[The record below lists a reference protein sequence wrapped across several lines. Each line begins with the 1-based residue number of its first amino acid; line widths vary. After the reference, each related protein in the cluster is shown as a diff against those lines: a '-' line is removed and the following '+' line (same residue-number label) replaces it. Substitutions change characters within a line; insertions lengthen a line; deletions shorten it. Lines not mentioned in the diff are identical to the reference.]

1 MAVVDDLIVA
11 MQFDNSRFESAV
23 RVSLATLTHLKSS
36 LQFGGGPNGI
46 DAAQKSIEGFS
57 AAPMSSQIDGVSAK
71 FLALSTIAVT
81 ALSNITNKVIDAG
94 SAMAK
99 SLTVTPIMDGFSEY
113 ETKIGSIQTI
123 FANTRKNYKDQAT
136 ALSDI
141 TANLDE
147 LNTYADDT
155 IYSFGDMTKNIGL
168 FTNAG
173 IGVGDATAMI
183 KGFSNEAAASGTTS
197 QGAAGAAYQL
207 SQALSAGVITLMDW
221 KSLSNVGMG
230 NDNMKQGIIQI
241 AEAMGAFEGTTVTA
255 EEASKNFN
263 STLEKKWLTSD
274 VMENYLKIQAEGNE
288 DVSRAMMKQ
297 IGLTDKQADAFI
309 EQQKT
314 SEDAARKVRT
324 WTQLVGTLREGIGS
338 SWASTFDILLG
349 DFDSAT
355 TLFTGISDT
364 LGGMVSK
371 FSASRN
377 ELLQGWADLGGRDVA
392 LEGLKNIFE
401 GLMSVLRPIKDAFRE
416 IFPPTTA
423 QSLMAMTVAF
433 RDFTENLKVGSE
445 TANNIKRTFAGV
457 FAIFG
462 IGATIVKAILGVFVD
477 LFSAVTGGSGGFLS
491 VTASLGDFLVKIHE
505 GLKSSEGFKNF
516 FAGLGAILAVPIQ
529 LFSTLAAGVGAFM
542 MKLGD
547 LGGVVSQVY
556 GILGKGDF
564 RGGPFDEDSKVV
576 DVLFRIREALVWVSG
591 ALEQFWNVL
600 AKGDF
605 VGGGPFAEDSPII
618 DGLFKF
624 REMMSKFFEPGNVSA
639 IFGAGAIAAVAYGL
653 SRVVKGAIAKFTG
666 EDGGI
671 LGELKGAFTAI
682 KDSFES
688 VTGVFDKLTDALTVM
703 QTNVKANIILKI
715 AVAVGI
721 LALALKLLATMDVP
735 SLVKS
740 LSAVVVAVTIL
751 VTALAIISKMASLP
765 GIVNMPLIALA
776 LIGLA
781 AAVLILSAAMKVMAT
796 MSWEELA
803 KGLTGLAV
811 ALGLMVAA
819 SYGMGKASGPLLRA
833 GLAMIPFAAGV
844 RLLVLSIQA
853 MSTMSWGDL
862 AKGMAGL
869 AGSLLIIANAM
880 KIMPKNLP
888 AIGAGLILVSVGVLG
903 ISTAIRAMGGMDT
916 GTMVQ
921 GLIGMG
927 AALVIIAG
935 ALQLMPKNL
944 PSMALS
950 LLGVSI
956 ALGAV
961 AGVVMSLGSM
971 GWGDLAK
978 GLIGLAGALL
988 ILSVAMYAMSGA
1000 MAGALA
1006 LTVAAAGLTLLM
1018 IPLQIMANMSWQ
1030 EMLMGLGMLAGTL
1043 TILGLA
1049 GYLLAPVAPII
1060 IALGIGMGALGI
1072 GLLAVGAAALVFG
1085 LALKTIIEVVM
1096 LGQTAMLALLT
1107 FIPQLAIAFATA
1119 IASFIIAIA
1128 NNTGAI
1134 MAAFGKLLT
1143 GLLNLVIT
1151 LIPKISEV
1159 ISRLL
1164 TAVIGIII
1172 EFAPQWGEAFLV
1184 LIDTW
1189 LNVLTTAIPRIA
1201 DAGMQII
1208 IGLLQVI
1215 RDRIPEVASTATDIV
1230 VAFINSLNENL
1241 QRIIQAGV
1249 DFIVNFLNGLA
1260 QGIRENIPRVSAAAR
1275 EVGKAII
1282 DGIVQ
1287 AIKDGLGDVLGAAK
1301 DIASSALN
1309 AAKNFL
1315 GIRSPSKKFYELG
1328 EWTVVGFTDG
1338 IDSKNSL
1345 AAKTANNFATG
1356 FMAGFSKGIGKE
1368 LPKTL
1373 DYFYDSIERSSEE
1386 VLKATRSM
1394 SNGFDVVTGSIWQA
1408 ELAMAELAGQVNRSD
1423 PKSVEAYVE
1432 KVGGKL
1438 VYLKGVIDAVKESS
1452 EEMFKQLSEG
1462 KGLDEVLG
1470 SEAFLGT
1477 VLNGVLSAADV
1488 IGAAT
1493 GQVEVLLVTMGIRLA
1508 LAVVDGILSIFM
1520 GPGTTVLGIIGEW
1533 IQKLVRAVGGWFGI
1547 KFPVADELKEG
1558 DKALED
1564 FMAKVDE
1571 GNGRFQRLSEDA
1583 VKSLTD
1589 QMNEADDLAN
1599 GIEDMDPTV
1608 RPILDLNGWN
1618 KQINDFLDSLDTGP
1632 VVLNSI
1638 IDKLTD
1644 ILGDPTEILRDIFN
1658 PVKEPASTTTNVT
1671 LNQTNESPK
1680 ALDHVEIYRQTKS
1693 QLSLAKEALGIS

>member
-1 MAVVDDLIVA
+1 MAVIDDLIVA

-36 LQFGGGPNGI
+36 LQFGNAPNGI
-46 DAAQKSIEGFS
+46 DAAQKSANSLTMAPAS
-57 AAPMSSQIDGVSAK
+57 AQVDGLSAK
-71 FLALSTIAVT
+71 FLALSTVAVT
-81 ALSNITNKVIDAG
+81 ALSNITNKVVDAG
-94 SAMAK
+94 MAMGK
-99 SLTVTPIMDGFSEY
+99 SLTIDPIMDGFAEY
-113 ETKIGSIQTI
+113 ELKMGSIQTI
-123 FANTRKNYKDQAT
+123 LANTSKAGTTLDEVT
-136 ALSDI
+136 AS
-141 TANLDE
+141 LDE
-147 LNTYADDT
+147 LNTYADKT
-155 IYSFGDMTKNIGL
+155 IYNFGDMTKNIGL

-173 IGVGDATAMI
+173 IGIKDATAMI
-183 KGFSNEAAASGTTS
+183 QGFSNEAAASGTS
-197 QGAAGAAYQL
+197 AQGAAGAAYQL
-207 SQALSAGVITLMDW
+207 SQALSAGQITLMDW
-221 KSLSNVGMG
+221 RSLTNVGMG
-230 NDNMKQGIIQI
+230 NKNMQEGIVQI
-241 AEAMGAFEGTTVTA
+241 AEAMGTLD
-255 EEASKNFN
+255 EAGLSANEVLKDFN
-263 STLEKKWLTSD
+263 GSLEKKWLKAD
-274 VMENYLKIQAEGNE
+274 VMKNYLKIQAEGNE
-288 DVSRAMMKQ
+288 EVSRAMMKQ

-309 EQQKT
+309 KQQKI
-314 SEDAARKVRT
+314 SQDAATKVRT
-324 WTQLVGTLREGIGS
+324 WTQLIGTLREGVGS
-338 SWASTFDILLG
+338 SWSSTFDILLG

-355 TLFTGISDT
+355 TLFTGISNT
-364 LGGMVSK
+364 LGGMIDK
-371 FSASRN
+371 FGDARN
-377 ELLQGWADLGGRDVA
+377 QLLQGWADLGGRDVA
-392 LEGLKNIFE
+392 LEGLKNVFE

-423 QSLMAMTVAF
+423 QSLMNMTTAF
-433 RDFTENLKVGSE
+433 RDFTANLKVGSE

-462 IGATIVKAILGVFVD
+462 IGATIVKAILGVFLD

-491 VTASLGDFLVKIHE
+491 VTANLGDFLVKIHE
-505 GLKSSEGFKNF
+505 GLKSSEAFKNF
-516 FAGLGAILAVPIQ
+516 FAGLGAILAVPIK
-529 LFSTLAAGVGAFM
+529 LFSSLAAGVGEFM

-556 GILGKGDF
+556 GILAKGDF

-591 ALEQFWNVL
+591 AIEQFWNVL
-600 AKGDF
+600 SKGDF
-605 VGGGPFAEDSPII
+605 VGSGPFSEDSPII
-618 DGLFKF
+618 EGLFKF
-624 REMMSKFFEPGNVSA
+624 REMLSGFFEPGNISA

-740 LSAVVVAVTIL
+740 LTAVVTAVTIL
-751 VTALAIISKMASLP
+751 VAALAIISKMAAMP
-765 GIVNMPLIALA
+765 GIVNMPLIAIA

-803 KGLTGLAV
+803 RGLTGLAV

-844 RLLVLSIQA
+844 RLLVVSIQA
-853 MSTMSWGDL
+853 MSTMSWGEL
-862 AKGMAGL
+862 AKGMSGL
-869 AGSLLIIANAM
+869 AGSLLIIAGAM

-888 AIGAGLILVSVGVLG
+888 MIGAGLILVSIGVLG

-935 ALQLMPKNL
+935 ALQLMPKNM
-944 PSMALS
+944 PAMALS

-961 AGVVMSLGSM
+961 AGVVMSLGNM

-978 GLIGLAGALL
+978 GLVGLAGALL

-1043 TILGLA
+1043 TILGVA

-1060 IALGIGMGALGI
+1060 AALGVGMGLLGI

-1096 LGQTAMLALLT
+1096 LGQTAMTALLT

-1119 IASFIIAIA
+1119 ITSFIVAIA

-1143 GLLNLVIT
+1143 GLLDLVIT
-1151 LIPKISEV
+1151 LIPKIAEV
-1159 ISRLL
+1159 IRQLL
-1164 TAVIGIII
+1164 SAFLSIII
-1172 EFAPQWGEAFLV
+1172 EYAPQIGEAFKT
-1184 LIDTW
+1184 LIRTMLDIITEM
-1189 LNVLTTAIPRIA
+1189 VPEIA
-1201 DAGMQII
+1201 DAGMRMI
-1208 IGLLQVI
+1208 IGFLQVI
-1215 RDRIPEVASTATDIV
+1215 RDRIPEVSSTATDIV
-1230 VAFINSLNENL
+1230 VAFINSLNDNL

-1260 QGIRENIPRVSAAAR
+1260 QGIRDNIPRVSAAAR

-1287 AIKDGLGDVLGAAK
+1287 AIKDGLGDVIGAAK
-1301 DIASSALN
+1301 GIASSALN
-1309 AAKNFL
+1309 AAKNML
-1315 GIRSPSKKFYELG
+1315 GIHSPSKKFYELG
-1328 EWTVVGFTDG
+1328 EWTVQGFTDG
-1338 IDSKNSL
+1338 VDSKQSL
-1345 AAKTANNFATG
+1345 ASKTANQFATG
-1356 FMAGFSKGIGKE
+1356 FVAGFSKGIGKE
-1368 LPKTL
+1368 MPKVL
-1373 DYFYDSIERSSEE
+1373 DEFFKIIEEGTDDVIIS
-1386 VLKATRSM
+1386 TRAM
-1394 SNGFDVVTGSIWQA
+1394 KDGFNSVSGAVWQA
-1408 ELAMAELAGQVNRSD
+1408 ELALAEFHGEVNRAD

-1432 KVGGKL
+1432 KAGGKL
-1438 VYLKGVIDAVKESS
+1438 KYLKGIIDAVRESA
-1452 EEMFKQLSEG
+1452 EEMFSQLAEG
-1462 KGLDEVLG
+1462 KGLDQVLG
-1470 SEAFLGT
+1470 SEEFLGT
-1477 VLNGVLSAADV
+1477 VVNSALSVGSMFGVEGMLIAAGIKLGLAVAD
-1488 IGAAT
+1488 G
-1493 GQVEVLLVTMGIRLA
+1493 LLV
-1508 LAVVDGILSIFM
+1508 VFM
-1520 GPGTTVLGIIGEW
+1520 GPGNTVLGIIGEW
-1533 IQKLVRAVGGWFGI
+1533 ITKLVRAVGGWFGVE
-1547 KFPVADELKEG
+1547 FPIAEELSEG

-1571 GNGRFQRLSEDA
+1571 GNGRFERLSEEA

-1618 KQINDFLDSLDTGP
+1618 KQINDFLESLDTGP

-1638 IDKLTD
+1638 IDKLTSKF
-1644 ILGDPTEILRDIFN
+1644 GDPTEILRDIFN
-1658 PVKEPASTTTNVT
+1658 PVKEPVTKNTNVT
-1671 LNQTNESPK
+1671 FNQKNESPK
-1680 ALDHVEIYRQTKS
+1680 ALDHVEIYKQTKS